1 MINRIL
7 AIDYG
12 QRKIGLAISDPLCI
26 IAKPYKTITNN
37 SKKDLLD
44 NIKKIIKSKNIN
56 KIVIGLPITLKNTYS
71 KQTHK
76 VQEFIDYISNSL
88 DIEIIVVDERLSSLE
103 AKKSLINQG
112 IKTGHN
118 KEDIDMTAAA
128 LFLEATGENSNEA
141 GNVSLPT
148 RLILPPRPNR
158 HAYTPLL

>member
-12 QRKIGLAISDPLCI
+12 ERKIGLAISDPLCI

-37 SKKDLLD
+37 SQKDLLED
-44 NIKKIIKSKNIN
+44 IKKIIKSKNIN
-56 KIVIGLPITLKNTYS
+56 KIVIGLPITLKNTFS

-128 LFLEATGENSNEA
+128 LFLQNYLNYLE
-141 GNVSLPT
+141 
-148 RLILPPRPNR
+148 I
-158 HAYTPLL
+158 